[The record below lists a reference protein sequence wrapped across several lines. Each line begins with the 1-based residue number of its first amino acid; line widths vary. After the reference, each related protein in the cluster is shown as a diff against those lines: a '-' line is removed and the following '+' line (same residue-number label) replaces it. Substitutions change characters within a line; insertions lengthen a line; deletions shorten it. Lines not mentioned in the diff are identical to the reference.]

1 MTDHPPD
8 ERGLELRELFFET
21 SQELLQALNEEAL
34 KLEKKPGD
42 EEIVRV
48 IRRTVHT
55 LKGDSAACGMRELS
69 ELAHQFEDALSLEGT
84 ATQAA
89 VAEIAF
95 AAADVFTEMIAAYRG
110 GGKLPSTKSLSN
122 RISQLTAPA
131 PAPAQART
139 VQTRSATPKSS
150 NSKATGSKSARA
162 KAARG
167 KSTSSKSTGR
177 KSDRKASSG
186 KKSAVKASASR
197 KSGGK
202 TASTKR
208 TAAKTKTKTTT
219 GKKATTRAISARAI
233 SARATSAAAISADAT
248 ADTPTAA
255 KPTTAKT
262 STARTADKVAAHW
275 TEYEKLAMHKAQ
287 GAGLSVYHVV
297 VKIDPHCA
305 MPIAGRQLIHNAL
318 GAVGQVIA
326 VHPDAKS
333 PAASKQVEFVLASG
347 QTVAQISAKGKI
359 PTIAEEVTVEQMLA
373 PSLEPQRATNET
385 VLAPEAADEETLP
398 QSAAGAADVSSATTS
413 TSAIPAVQE
422 NLLRV
427 EASRIDSVL
436 NLVGELIIGKSML
449 QQALSEFSKRYPKEL
464 LRGKFSD
471 AMAFQARVLN
481 DLQRSVMKIRMV
493 PVDQLFRRFP
503 RMVRDVS
510 RQCGRDVELDVSG
523 QDTDLDKGIL
533 DAIAEP
539 LTHLVRNAV
548 SHGIEPPEERRKSGK
563 APRGR
568 IRLNAYHHGNQVVVE
583 VIDDGRGIDAQKIR
597 AKAIEL
603 GMMTAEEA
611 PRLSEAET
619 LEYIFRPGFSTAEQ
633 VTEVSGRGVGMDVV
647 QSVLHRLKA
656 NISVETRPGQ
666 GTTFRLKLPLTLA
679 IIKALLFWV
688 EQRLYA
694 IPLNAVLEIART
706 FETEVHQVDNY
717 EVLQLRNQV
726 LPLLRLGRPVGEDRK
741 SKLFVLVITVG
752 ERKYGLIVDALE
764 GEEELVIKALDDHTF
779 HTDLVS
785 GASILGDG
793 RVVLILNLPAVVE
806 HVARARPEE
815 LGQCNAGLLLSHTE
829 RARLAMSQIMTPAV
843 GGQA

>member
-21 SQELLQALNEEAL
+21 SQELLQALNDEAL

-95 AAADVFTEMIAAYRG
+95 AAADVFTEMIAAYRN
-110 GGKLPSTKSLSN
+110 GGKLPSTKNLSN
-122 RISQLTAPA
+122 RISQLTAPPEA
-131 PAPAQART
+131 PAPART
-139 VQTRSATPKSS
+139 VQNDSTHSRAARP
-150 NSKATGSKSARA
+150 KSARTKSASPRSTA
-162 KAARG
+162 K
-167 KSTSSKSTGR
+167 KSTAKKST
-177 KSDRKASSG
+177 
-186 KKSAVKASASR
+186 VKASGRR
-197 KSGGK
+197 KSAGK
-202 TASTKR
+202 TASAKR
-208 TAAKTKTKTTT
+208 TTAKTTR
-219 GKKATTRAISARAI
+219 GKKVAIRAKSARAI
-233 SARATSAAAISADAT
+233 SAGATESKAT
-248 ADTPTAA
+248 AP
-255 KPTTAKT
+255 KPNTAKT
-262 STARTADKVAAHW
+262 SAARTADKVAAHW

-287 GAGLSVYHVV
+287 GAGSSVYHVV

-333 PAASKQVEFVLASG
+333 PAAAKQVEFVLAST

-359 PTIAEEVTVEQMLA
+359 PTIAEEVTVEQILA
-373 PSLEPQRATNET
+373 ASLEPQKSADET
-385 VLAPEAADEETLP
+385 CLAPEADAEEILSE
-398 QSAAGAADVSSATTS
+398 SAASAPDVSSAAAPQ
-413 TSAIPAVQE
+413 SAIPAVQE

-449 QQALSEFSKRYPKEL
+449 QQALNEFSKRYPKEL

-510 RQCGRDVELDVSG
+510 RQCGREVELDVSG

-548 SHGIEPPEERRKSGK
+548 SHGIETPEERRKSGK

-656 NISVETRPGQ
+656 NISVETHLGQ

-829 RARLAMSQIMTPAV
+829 RARLAMSQIMTPAA